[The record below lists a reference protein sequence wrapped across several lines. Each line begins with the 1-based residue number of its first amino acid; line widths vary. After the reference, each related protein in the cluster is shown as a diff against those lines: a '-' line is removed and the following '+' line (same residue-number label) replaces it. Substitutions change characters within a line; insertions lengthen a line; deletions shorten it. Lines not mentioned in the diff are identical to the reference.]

1 MAIPFGRTDSRF
13 LFWQFDQGERVGFE
27 RERERALLEWAQF
40 PLRKCGGFAE
50 RFYLRDRRGWR
61 AAHFFVG
68 WKRRAVFFVDDGDP
82 GEACRTSRLEAH
94 CQRFGRTGFLGQE

>member
-1 MAIPFGRTDSRF
+1 MAIPFGRTVSRF
-13 LFWQFDQGERVGFE
+13 LFWQFDQGERVGFERE

-68 WKRRAVFFVDDGDP
+68 RKRRAVFFVDDGYP
-82 GEACRTSRLEAH
+82 RRTSCYLPFEMQDQRL
-94 CQRFGRTGFLGQE
+94 RRSGFFR